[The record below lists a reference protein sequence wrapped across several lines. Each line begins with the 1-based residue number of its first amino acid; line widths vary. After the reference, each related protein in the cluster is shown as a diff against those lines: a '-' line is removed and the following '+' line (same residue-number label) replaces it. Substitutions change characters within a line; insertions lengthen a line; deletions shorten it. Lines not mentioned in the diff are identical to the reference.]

1 MPESLLLISCFSAS
15 IFSTAHFCSTTT
27 VRLFLLGFLCLITSQ
42 AAGATTRVDSLL
54 TELNQALANRQHYDA
69 QRLRRIASL
78 KIAYAA
84 SADTPPTQFRL
95 GLRIYDEYK
104 SYKYDSAFVYCLR
117 INHLAKQ
124 LRDPH
129 QVALAQLKLAFILLA
144 SGMFTETF
152 ETLEHLDPRQ
162 LATADKMDYYFLR
175 ARAYSDLGTFD
186 QDNYYRPANYTKSLA
201 YADTALQF
209 CRTNS
214 YKCLVVQG
222 FIAQKHQDLR
232 AGIRIYQAVQRLPDL
247 TQHQVA
253 VSASNLASLYEL
265 HGQRPAA
272 FEMLLVAAI
281 ADVKSATKET
291 MAIFKVSDYCYRR
304 DDLQNAYAFI
314 REAREVAAFYKA
326 RQRQVEL
333 SHVSFV
339 IEGQKVSIIEQQ
351 RQVLRRNSWV
361 LTGLAVFGAGC
372 TLIILLQLRRLQRAE
387 NQVRVANQ
395 ELRVTIEQLNQ
406 LNLGLN
412 EANRVKDE
420 YIGYYL
426 SSNSQYIDK
435 LENLKHSLNS
445 LLASKQYT
453 GLQKLLDGV
462 NIKQERNALFHG
474 FDQVFLKLFPRFITA
489 FNTLFREQDH
499 LPLADNQL
507 LTAELRIFALVRL
520 GIDDSE
526 RISRILGYS
535 INTIYT
541 YKTRVKSR
549 SIVPN
554 EEFEA
559 RVRALDAA

>member
-1 MPESLLLISCFSAS
+1 V
-15 IFSTAHFCSTTT
+15 
-27 VRLFLLGFLCLITSQ
+27 VRLFLLGSLFLLTT
-42 AAGATTRVDSLL
+42 APPAEATARVDSLL
-54 TELNQALANRQHYDA
+54 TELNQALAHRPQYDA
-69 QRLRRIASL
+69 QRLSRISFL
-78 KIAYAA
+78 KAAYAA
-84 SADTPPTQFRL
+84 SADAPATQFRL

-104 SYKYDSAFVYCLR
+104 AYKYDSAFAYCQR
-117 INHLAKQ
+117 INRLANQ
-124 LRDPH
+124 LGDPGK
-129 QVALAQLKLAFILLA
+129 VAVAKLKLAFILLS

-152 ETLEHLDPRQ
+152 DTLAHLDARQ
-162 LATADKMDYYFLR
+162 LTTADKLDYYFLK

-186 QDNYYRPANYTKSLA
+186 QDDYYRPANYAKSLA
-201 YADTALQF
+201 YADTAVRF
-209 CRTNS
+209 CRTSS
-214 YKCLVVQG
+214 YECLAVQG
-222 FIAQKHQDLR
+222 FIAQKHQDLP
-232 AGIRIYQAVQRLPDL
+232 AGIRFYRAVQALPGL
-247 TQHQVA
+247 TPHQLA
-253 VSASNLASLYEL
+253 VSASTLASLYEL
-265 HGQRPAA
+265 HGQEPAA
-272 FEMLLVAAI
+272 FELLLVAAI

-291 MAIFKVSDYCYRR
+291 LAIFKVSDYCYRR
-304 DDLQNAYAFI
+304 GDLPNAYAFI
-314 REAREVAAFYKA
+314 REARAEAAFYKA

-339 IEGQKVSIIEQQ
+339 IEGQKINIIEQQ
-351 RQVLRRNSWV
+351 RRVLRRNSWV
-361 LTGLAVFGAGC
+361 LAGLAVFGVVCA
-372 TLIILLQLRRLQRAE
+372 LVILLQLRRLQRADK
-387 NQVRVANQ
+387 QVRAANE
-395 ELRVTIEQLNQ
+395 ELRAAIGQLNQ

-426 SSNSQYIDK
+426 STNSQYLDK
-435 LENLKHSLNS
+435 LEALKHSLQA

-462 NIKQERNALFHG
+462 NIKQERNALFKG
-474 FDQVFLKLFPRFITA
+474 FDQVFLKLFPHFVTA
-489 FNTLFREQDH
+489 FNTLFREEDH
-499 LPLADNQL
+499 LHLADDQL

-549 SIVPN
+549 SIFPN

>member
-1 MPESLLLISCFSAS
+1 M
-15 IFSTAHFCSTTT
+15 
-27 VRLFLLGFLCLITSQ
+27 RLFLLLFLFLLTNIGTTW
-42 AAGATTRVDSLL
+42 ATTRADSLL
-54 TELNQALANRQHYDA
+54 VELNQVLAHRQQYDA
-69 QRLRRIASL
+69 QRLSRIATL
-78 KIAYAA
+78 KTAYAA
-84 SADTPPTQFRL
+84 STGAPATQFQL
-95 GLRIYDEYK
+95 GLRIYEEYK
-104 SYKYDSAFVYCLR
+104 AYKYDSAFAYCLQ
-117 INHLAKQ
+117 INRLADQLGDPGKVAVAKLKQ
-124 LRDPH
+124 
-129 QVALAQLKLAFILLA
+129 AFILLS

-152 ETLEHLDPRQ
+152 ETLAQLDIRQ
-162 LATADKMDYYFLR
+162 LTPTDKLTYYLLK

-186 QDNYYRPANYTKSLA
+186 QDTYYRPANYAKSLT
-201 YADTALQF
+201 YADTAVQL
-209 CRTNS
+209 CRAS
-214 YKCLVVQG
+214 AYGCLAAQS
-222 FIAQKHQDLR
+222 FIAQKHQDLP
-232 AGIRIYQAVQRLPDL
+232 AGIQIHQAVQRLPSL
-247 TQHQVA
+247 TLHQLA
-253 VSASNLASLYEL
+253 VSASTLANLYEL
-265 HGQRPAA
+265 HGQQEEA
-272 FEMLLVAAI
+272 FELLLLAAI

-291 MAIFKVSDYCYRR
+291 LAIFKVSDYCYRR
-304 DDLQNAYAFI
+304 GDLQNAYAFI
-314 REAREVAAFYKA
+314 REAREEAAFYKA

-339 IEGQKVSIIEQQ
+339 IEGQKITIIEQQ
-351 RQVLRRNSWV
+351 RRVLRRNSWV
-361 LTGLAVFGAGC
+361 LAGLAVFGAGC
-372 TLIILLQLRRLQRAE
+372 ALVILLQLRRLQRADK
-387 NQVRVANQ
+387 QVLSANE
-395 ELRVTIEQLNQ
+395 ELRAAIGQLNQ

-420 YIGYYL
+420 YIGFYL

-435 LENLKHSLNS
+435 LEGLKQSLNS

-462 NIKQERNALFHG
+462 NIKQERNALFKG
-474 FDQVFLKLFPRFITA
+474 FDQVFLKLFPRFIPA
-489 FNTLFREQDH
+489 FNTLFREEDH
-499 LPLADNQL
+499 LHLADDQL